1 MTDPEPAAA
10 IPLFAVVP
18 ERFRDV
24 APVKPSP
31 MRETEDERIER
42 ETLAR
47 RHVYARYIRRLPK
60 RYSDA
65 RLRDLDPG
73 QNPDERVSGWLGS
86 GHQTLLLAST
96 KPGIGKT
103 HAAYAVGAQAVD
115 EGLWVEAWTA
125 MEMLSAL
132 RPNAG
137 DPEAPVRVLADVTTC
152 DLLILD
158 DLGRERVNEWTT
170 EQVHHVL
177 DVRLREGRRTVVTT
191 NMTAE
196 DVMDRYTAP
205 LYDRLVDDAVV
216 VKVSGEGRRRPAA
229 W

>member
-1 MTDPEPAAA
+1 MTDPARFGDEMA
-10 IPLFAVVP
+10 PLP
-18 ERFRDV
+18 ERLRAVPQV
-24 APVKPSP
+24 APGP
-31 MRETEDERIER
+31 MRETEEERAER
-42 ETLAR
+42 EALAR
-47 RHVYARYIRRLPK
+47 RHNHNRYVRRLPK
-60 RYSDA
+60 RYADA
-65 RLRDLDPG
+65 RLPDLDPG
-73 QNPDERVSGWLGS
+73 QNPDGKVSGWLAS

-103 HAAYAVGAQAVD
+103 HAAYAVGSQAVA

-125 MEMLSAL
+125 MELLSAL
-132 RPNAG
+132 RPNTG
-137 DPEAPVRVLADVTTC
+137 DPEAPVRVLGDVTQC

-177 DVRLREGRRTVVTT
+177 DVRLREGRGTVVST

-196 DVMDRYTAP
+196 QVMDRYTAP

-216 VKVSGEGRRRPAA
+216 VKGVGEGRRGPAA